1 LTFESSMKSSIVELK
16 PRYRHLILYL
26 FFLESPDFIYYSRT
40 CERLI
45 TCTLYFSISYQNTPA
60 RDLE

>member
-1 LTFESSMKSSIVELK
+1 MKSFVAELK
-16 PRYRHLILYL
+16 PRYCHLILYL

-40 CERLI
+40 RESLI
-45 TCTLYFSISYQNTPA
+45 TCTFYFSISYQNAPA